1 MACHL
6 DRLLDRSRSLRTLGY
21 PSQQRSFAPRGAFGH
36 TLPEM
41 SEVGGAGKDNDVVG
55 SVDLTGV
62 TKRFGTV
69 TAVDA
74 IDLHVFPGEFLSLL
88 GPSGCGKTTTLR
100 MLAGFEDP
108 DEGQIKISGTS
119 VGGVPAHRRNVNTV
133 FQNYALFPHMTA
145 AENVAYGLRQKKVD
159 RAEIGRR
166 VGEALEM
173 VKMSKLANRK
183 PREMSGGQ
191 QQRVALARAL
201 VNRPSV
207 LLLDEPLGALDRKLR
222 EEMQI
227 ELKLLQSQVGITF
240 IFVTHDQD
248 EALSMSDRIAVMLDG
263 RIEQLADP
271 DTIYDHPTT
280 AFVAGFIGKQ
290 NFFEGTSREGGKIVE
305 GDGWT
310 IRSALGSI
318 GAVDGRAALAA
329 VRPEAIMVSDE
340 QPAAE
345 QNAISGELASISHLG
360 DVIQFVVLTPGR
372 KEIIARLPRPR
383 APRPLGIPR
392 SENWSATSG
401 VCNDA
406 RRP

>member
-1 MACHL
+1 MEAE
-6 DRLLDRSRSLRTLGY
+6 T
-21 PSQQRSFAPRGAFGH
+21 
-36 TLPEM
+36 
-41 SEVGGAGKDNDVVG
+41 G
-55 SVDLTGV
+55 SVELIDVL
-62 TKRFGTV
+62 KRFGTV
-69 TAVDA
+69 IAVDA
-74 IDLHVFPGEFLSLL
+74 LNIQVRPGEFLSLL

-100 MLAGFEDP
+100 MLAGFEEP
-108 DEGQIKISGTS
+108 DEGQIRISGNA
-119 VGGVPAHRRNVNTV
+119 VQGVPPHKRDVNTV
-133 FQNYALFPHMTA
+133 FQNYALFPHMSVS
-145 AENVAYGLRQKKVD
+145 ENVAYGLRQKKVEKG
-159 RAEIGRR
+159 EIGRR

-201 VNRPSV
+201 VNRPSL

-271 DTIYDHPTT
+271 DTIYDHPAT

-290 NFFEGTSREGGKIVE
+290 NFFEGTSRDAGRTVQ

-310 IRSALGSI
+310 FRSTLEPVG
-318 GAVDGRAALAA
+318 VMDGGAALAA
-329 VRPEAIMVSDE
+329 VRPEAILVSSE
-340 QPAAE
+340 QPSE
-345 QNAISGELASISHLG
+345 GQNAISGTLASVSHLG

-372 KEIIARLPRPR
+372 KELIARLPRPR
-383 APRPLGIPR
+383 APRLEVGGQVWCAWDPELTHMFGAEQAEIVLVDPAA
-392 SENWSATSG
+392 EGAA
-401 VCNDA
+401 VA
-406 RRP
+406 AE

>member
-1 MACHL
+1 MSAE
-6 DRLLDRSRSLRTLGY
+6 
-21 PSQQRSFAPRGAFGH
+21 RG
-36 TLPEM
+36 
-41 SEVGGAGKDNDVVG
+41 VGEIDADVG
-55 SVDLTGV
+55 SVELLGV

-74 IDLHVFPGEFLSLL
+74 IDIQVRPAEFLSLL

-108 DEGQIKISGTS
+108 DEGEIRISGRA
-119 VGGVPAHRRNVNTV
+119 VQGVPPHRRDVNTV
-133 FQNYALFPHMTA
+133 FQNYALFPHMSVS
-145 AENVAYGLRQKKVD
+145 ENVAYGLRQKKTD
-159 RAEIGRR
+159 KTEIGRR

-173 VKMSKLANRK
+173 VKMSRLANRK

-201 VNRPSV
+201 VNRPSL

-263 RIEQLADP
+263 RVEQLADP
-271 DTIYDHPTT
+271 DTVYDHPRS

-290 NFFEGTSREGGKIVE
+290 NFFEGTSRDGGSIVE

-310 IRSALGSI
+310 FRTSLVPI
-318 GAVDGRAALAA
+318 GAVDGHAALAA
-329 VRPEAIMVSDE
+329 VRPEAVRVSAE
-340 QPAAE
+340 QPLDGK
-345 QNAISGELASISHLG
+345 NAISGELASSSHLG

-372 KEIIARLPRPR
+372 KEVIARLPRPD
-383 APRPLGIPR
+383 APRLDVGGRVWCSWEADHTHVFGAEQAEIVLADPASDEAAAIAG
-392 SENWSATSG
+392 
-401 VCNDA
+401 
-406 RRP
+406 

>member
-1 MACHL
+1 VEAE
-6 DRLLDRSRSLRTLGY
+6 T
-21 PSQQRSFAPRGAFGH
+21 
-36 TLPEM
+36 
-41 SEVGGAGKDNDVVG
+41 G
-55 SVDLTGV
+55 SVELIDVL
-62 TKRFGTV
+62 KRFGSV
-69 TAVDA
+69 IAVDA
-74 IDLHVFPGEFLSLL
+74 LNIQVRPGEFLSLL

-100 MLAGFEDP
+100 MLAGFEEP
-108 DEGQIKISGTS
+108 DEGQIRISGNA
-119 VGGVPAHRRNVNTV
+119 VQGVPPHKRDVNTV
-133 FQNYALFPHMTA
+133 FQNYALFPHMSVS
-145 AENVAYGLRQKKVD
+145 ENVAYGLRQKKVEKG
-159 RAEIGRR
+159 EIGRR

-201 VNRPSV
+201 VNRPSL

-271 DTIYDHPTT
+271 DTIYDHPAT

-290 NFFEGTSREGGKIVE
+290 NFFEGTSRDAGRTVQ

-310 IRSALGSI
+310 FRSTLEPVG
-318 GAVDGRAALAA
+318 VMDGGAALAA
-329 VRPEAIMVSDE
+329 VRPEAILVSSE
-340 QPAAE
+340 QPSE
-345 QNAISGELASISHLG
+345 GQNAISGTLASVSHLG

-372 KEIIARLPRPR
+372 KELIARLPRPR
-383 APRPLGIPR
+383 APRLEVGGEVWCAWDPELTHMFGAEQAEIVLVDPAA
-392 SENWSATSG
+392 EAAAVAG
-401 VCNDA
+401 E
-406 RRP
+406 

>member
-1 MACHL
+1 LRHEGFFGQTQPNTPASP
-6 DRLLDRSRSLRTLGY
+6 RSTDSVKAET
-21 PSQQRSFAPRGAFGH
+21 
-36 TLPEM
+36 
-41 SEVGGAGKDNDVVG
+41 G
-55 SVDLTGV
+55 SVELIGV

-69 TAVDA
+69 KAVDSLY
-74 IDLHVFPGEFLSLL
+74 IQVRPGEFLSLL

-108 DEGQIKISGTS
+108 DEGEIRISGN
-119 VGGVPAHRRNVNTV
+119 VVQGVPPHKRDVNTV
-133 FQNYALFPHMTA
+133 FQNYALFPHMSVS
-145 AENVAYGLRQKKVD
+145 ENVAYGLRQKKVEKD
-159 RAEIGRR
+159 EIGRR

-173 VKMSKLANRK
+173 VKMTRLANRK

-201 VNRPSV
+201 VNRPSL

-263 RIEQLADP
+263 RVEQLADP
-271 DTIYDHPTT
+271 DTIYDHPAS

-290 NFFEGTSREGGKIVE
+290 NFFEGTSRDGGRTVQ

-310 IRSALGSI
+310 FRSKLEPI
-318 GAVDGRAALAA
+318 GAVDGGAALAA
-329 VRPEAIMVSDE
+329 VRPEAILVSDE
-340 QPAAE
+340 QPTE
-345 QNAISGELASISHLG
+345 GQNAISGTLASISHLG

-372 KEIIARLPRPR
+372 KELIARLPRPR
-383 APRPLGIPR
+383 APRLEVGSQVWCAWDPELTHMFGAEQAEIVLVDPAA
-392 SENWSATSG
+392 EGAA
-401 VCNDA
+401 VA
-406 RRP
+406 AQ

>member
-1 MACHL
+1 MEPGKPT
-6 DRLLDRSRSLRTLGY
+6 RLRREDVFATLALMSPEVRS
-21 PSQQRSFAPRGAFGH
+21 
-36 TLPEM
+36 
-41 SEVGGAGKDNDVVG
+41 GGTSADNG
-55 SVDLTGV
+55 SVELVGV

-74 IDLHVFPGEFLSLL
+74 LDVRVRPGEFLSLL

-108 DEGQIKISGTS
+108 DEGEIRISGTA
-119 VGGVPAHRRNVNTV
+119 VQGVPPHKRDVNTV
-133 FQNYALFPHMTA
+133 FQNYALFPHMSVS
-145 AENVAYGLRQKKVD
+145 ENVAYGLRQKRADK
-159 RAEIGRR
+159 AEIGRR

-173 VKMSKLANRK
+173 VKMSRLANRK

-201 VNRPSV
+201 VNRPSL

-263 RIEQLADP
+263 RVEQLADP
-271 DTIYDHPTT
+271 DTVYDHPRS

-290 NFFEGTSREGGKIVE
+290 NFFEGTSRERGSVVE

-310 IRSALGSI
+310 FRSSLEPI

-329 VRPEAIMVSDE
+329 VRPEAVKVSDLRPE
-340 QPAAE
+340 E
-345 QNAISGELASISHLG
+345 KNVISGELASISHLG

-372 KEIIARLPRPR
+372 KEIIARLPRPG
-383 APRPLGIPR
+383 APRLEVGGRVWCAWDEGHTHVFGAEQAEIVLADPASDEAAAVAG
-392 SENWSATSG
+392 
-401 VCNDA
+401 
-406 RRP
+406 

>member
-1 MACHL
+1 
-6 DRLLDRSRSLRTLGY
+6 
-21 PSQQRSFAPRGAFGH
+21 
-36 TLPEM
+36 M
-41 SEVGGAGKDNDVVG
+41 SAEGGAARVGAGNG
-55 SVDLTGV
+55 SVELVGV

-74 IDLHVFPGEFLSLL
+74 IDIQVRPGEFLSLL

-108 DEGQIKISGTS
+108 DEGEIRISGRA
-119 VGGVPAHRRNVNTV
+119 VQGVPPHRRDVNTV
-133 FQNYALFPHMTA
+133 FQNYALFPHMSVS
-145 AENVAYGLRQKKVD
+145 ENVAYGLRQKKTD
-159 RAEIGRR
+159 KTEIGRR

-173 VKMSKLANRK
+173 VKMSRLANRK

-201 VNRPSV
+201 VNRPSL

-263 RIEQLADP
+263 RVEQLADP
-271 DTIYDHPTT
+271 DTVYDHPRS

-290 NFFEGTSREGGKIVE
+290 NFFEGTSRDRGSVVE
-305 GDGWT
+305 GDGW
-310 IRSALGSI
+310 IFRSSLEPI
-318 GAVDGRAALAA
+318 GAVDGHAALAA
-329 VRPEAIMVSDE
+329 VRPEAVRVSAE
-340 QPAAE
+340 QPSDGRNE
-345 QNAISGELASISHLG
+345 ISGELASSSHLG

-372 KEIIARLPRPR
+372 KEVIARLPRPD
-383 APRPLGIPR
+383 APHLDVGGRVWCSWEADHTHVFGAEQAEIVLADPASDEAAAIAG
-392 SENWSATSG
+392 
-401 VCNDA
+401 
-406 RRP
+406 

>member
-1 MACHL
+1 MTA
-6 DRLLDRSRSLRTLGY
+6 DGSGS
-21 PSQQRSFAPRGAFGH
+21 
-36 TLPEM
+36 
-41 SEVGGAGKDNDVVG
+41 G
-55 SVDLTGV
+55 SVELIGV

-69 TAVDA
+69 TAVDTV
-74 IDLHVFPGEFLSLL
+74 DLEVHPGEFLSLL

-108 DEGQIKISGTS
+108 DQGEIRISGKA
-119 VGGVPAHRRNVNTV
+119 VQGLPPHKRDVNTV
-133 FQNYALFPHMTA
+133 FQNYALFPHMTVS
-145 AENVAYGLRQKKVD
+145 ENVAYGLRQKKVD
-159 RAEIGRR
+159 KGEIGRR

-173 VKMSKLANRK
+173 VKMSRLAHRK

-201 VNRPSV
+201 VNRPSL

-263 RIEQLADP
+263 RIEQLSDP
-271 DTIYDHPTT
+271 DTIYDHPSS

-290 NFFEGTSREGGKIVE
+290 NFFEGTSRDGGATVE

-310 IRSALGSI
+310 IRSSLAPT
-318 GAVDGRAALAA
+318 GAVDGRPALAA
-329 VRPEAIMVSDE
+329 ARPEAIMVSDQ
-340 QPAAE
+340 QPPDG
-345 QNAISGELASISHLG
+345 QNAILGDLASVSHLG

-383 APRPLGIPR
+383 APRLEVGGRVWCSWGPDLTQVFGAEQAEIVLADPA
-392 SENWSATSG
+392 SDEAAAVAG
-401 VCNDA
+401 
-406 RRP
+406 